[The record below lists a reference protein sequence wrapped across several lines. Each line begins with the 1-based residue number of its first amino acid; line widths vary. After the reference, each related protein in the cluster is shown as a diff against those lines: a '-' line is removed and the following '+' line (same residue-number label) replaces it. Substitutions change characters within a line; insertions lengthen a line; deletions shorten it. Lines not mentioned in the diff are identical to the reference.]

1 MKFAKELDEAA
12 VPEWKS
18 KYLDYK
24 KGKKKLKAVQRAI
37 RAVETKSSTRLADR
51 NSPFTSL
58 RDAPVRNLLR
68 KSPAPFNG
76 NSQSSN
82 APLRLVRS
90 RSEAVSHP
98 GSLAPD
104 GEEVAGGATPRAI
117 PARVNERSPLRV
129 NREARMTR
137 YGSIIGSPPRAGEE
151 SASTHHTLH
160 PASTLDLPMPSLDPE
175 VPKDAQ
181 SRDLAQEMADD
192 PDYDRP
198 VSPTNRMPP
207 PPAVATTMDGTIDG
221 TAPQLQ
227 HVISGNSK
235 GAENLPTHGPTRSR
249 PSAALPSRLKNLLA
263 RQPQRSASMSDVRPL
278 ATRLFSIPN
287 LRSIRDDPSGQD
299 IPLEEHRDLD
309 FKKAEFFLFLD
320 KELVKIEDFYK
331 EKEDESTDRLDVLR
345 SQLHMLRDQRV
356 EEVKIKETQKA
367 NGHRHVST
375 VANVGQ
381 GRIGK
386 TSRYMAS
393 LATPILPSLDV
404 DEEHRSTAQQDYV
417 RREYHVTYRAAKRK
431 LKYACQELYRGL
443 ELLKSYSLLN
453 RTAFR
458 KINKKYNK
466 CIATSTTDDD
476 KRATLQSDYMN
487 EKVNMA
493 HFVLSD
499 VPDKLIQ
506 DIEGKCGYSSRSR
519 DHSVLTM

>member
-37 RAVETKSSTRLADR
+37 RAVESRSATRLADR

-98 GSLAPD
+98 STLAPD
-104 GEEVAGGATPRAI
+104 VEQGAGDATPRAI
-117 PARVNERSPLRV
+117 PVRVNERSPLRV

-137 YGSIIGSPPRAGEE
+137 YGSIIGSPPRPSEE
-151 SASTHHTLH
+151 SGSTHHTLH

-175 VPKDAQ
+175 VPKDNQ
-181 SRDLAQEMADD
+181 PRDLADD

-198 VSPTNRMPP
+198 VSPTSRVPP
-207 PPAVATTMDGTIDG
+207 PPAFATTMDGTTDG
-221 TAPQLQ
+221 NAPQLQ
-227 HVISGNSK
+227 HVISSNSK
-235 GAENLPTHGPTRSR
+235 GAENLPTHGPTRAR
-249 PSAALPSRLKNLLA
+249 ASAALPSRLKNLLA
-263 RQPQRSASMSDVRPL
+263 RQPQRSASTSDVRPL
-278 ATRLFSIPN
+278 ATRLFSIAN

-356 EEVKIKETQKA
+356 DEVKIKETLKA

-375 VANVGQ
+375 VTNVGQ

-386 TSRYMAS
+386 TSRYMAN

-404 DEEHRSTAQQDYV
+404 DEGHRSTAQQDYV

-431 LKYACQELYRGL
+431 LKLACQELYRGL

-453 RTAFR
+453 RTAYR

-466 CIATSTTDDD
+466 SIVASTTDDD
-476 KRATLQSDYMN
+476 KRATLLSDYMS

-506 DIEGKCGYSSRSR
+506 DIEGRPSHFSSAKS
-519 DHSVLTM
+519 LAWY